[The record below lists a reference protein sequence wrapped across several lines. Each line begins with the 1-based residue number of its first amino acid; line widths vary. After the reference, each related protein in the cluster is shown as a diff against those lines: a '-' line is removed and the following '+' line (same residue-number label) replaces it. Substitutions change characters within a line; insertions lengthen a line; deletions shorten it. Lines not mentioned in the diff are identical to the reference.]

1 MQIGYARVSSDD
13 QTLELQVEQLTKF
26 GCEKIF
32 EEKVSG
38 KSADREELK
47 KLLEF
52 AREGDVVHVC
62 KVDRLA
68 RNTID
73 ALQIAD
79 KLNSKGAGLIAHD
92 LGELDINSD
101 IGRVIYTTIAA
112 FAQLERNRI
121 LQRCAEGRAKAK
133 AEGRHLGRFPDF
145 ELHERIKEAH
155 RGGLN
160 KRQISIDLKCSRTT
174 VYRVLSRVQAE
185 GEKV

>member
-1 MQIGYARVSSDD
+1 MEIGYARVSSDD
-13 QTLELQVEQLTKF
+13 QTLDVQVEQLTKF

-38 KSADREELK
+38 KSADREELNR
-47 KLLEF
+47 LLDF

-79 KLNSKGAGLIAHD
+79 TLNSKGAGLIAHD
-92 LGELDINSD
+92 LGDLDINSD

-112 FAQLERNRI
+112 FAQLERKRI
-121 LQRCAEGRAKAK
+121 LQRCAEGREKAK
-133 AEGRHLGRFPDF
+133 AEGRHLGRFPDHD
-145 ELHERIKEAH
+145 LHSRIKAAH
-155 RGGLN
+155 RDGMN
-160 KRQISIDLKCSRTT
+160 KRQISIELQCSRTT
-174 VYRVLSRVQAE
+174 VYRVLSGETRE
-185 GEKV
+185 GERA

>member
-1 MQIGYARVSSDD
+1 MDIGYARVSSDD
-13 QTLELQVEQLTKF
+13 QTLDVQVELLTKL

-47 KLLEF
+47 KLLDF

-73 ALQIAD
+73 ALRIAD
-79 KLNSKGAGLIAHD
+79 TLNNKGVGLIAHD
-92 LGELDINSD
+92 LGDLDINSD

-112 FAQLERNRI
+112 FAQLERKRI
-121 LQRCAEGRAKAK
+121 LQRCAEGREKARE
-133 AEGRHLGRFPDF
+133 EGRHLGRSPDH
-145 ELHERIKEAH
+145 ELHRQIKEL
-155 RGGLN
+155 RRDGKS
-160 KRQISIDLKCSRTT
+160 KRQISIELQCSRTT
-174 VYRVLSRVQAE
+174 VYRVLSS
-185 GEKV
+185 EKLKGSRA